1 MILSKTIKLTVKDS
15 LSQLQKKICKL
26 NSRFWDEHCV
36 DISSLFDKV
45 RHAYISQ
52 SSYIENIDWLY
63 ERFEKLTYCVHR
75 FAEDC
80 SIKDALLRQM
90 REVVF
95 LIRDEEEKTH
105 ADSWK
110 LVLSWM
116 ERTIAHSSAELSLYR
131 DDIELQYPKQQLPLL
146 DTLKPADIAACSAK
160 IRRTKILTSILDGV
174 RLQDNV
180 RDAVV
185 NFLSR
190 YAVWLQLVAAWECNL
205 SALDALFD
213 ITANI
218 VPDEHSKQTP
228 TINHDTRRNKKTRR
242 RKRSASAI

>member
-1 MILSKTIKLTVKDS
+1 MRLSKTIKLTAKDS

-26 NSRFWDEHCV
+26 NSRFWDEHYI
-36 DISSLFDKV
+36 DIASLFDKV

-52 SSYIENIDWLY
+52 SSYIESIDWLY
-63 ERFEKLTYCVHR
+63 ERFEKLTSCIHR
-75 FAEDC
+75 FAEDF
-80 SIKDALLRQM
+80 SLKDVLLRQM

-105 ADSWK
+105 VDSWK

-116 ERTIAHSSAELSLYR
+116 ERTIAHNSAELSLYR

-146 DTLKPADIAACSAK
+146 DTLNPADIAACSAK
-160 IRRTKILTSILDGV
+160 IRRTKILASILDGAC
-174 RLQDNV
+174 LQDNV
-180 RDAVV
+180 QDAAV
-185 NFLSR
+185 NLLSR
-190 YAVWLQLVAAWECNL
+190 YAVWLQLVAAWECSL

-218 VPDEHSKQTP
+218 VSDEHSKQTL
-228 TINHDTRRNKKTRR
+228 TINHDNRRDKKTRR